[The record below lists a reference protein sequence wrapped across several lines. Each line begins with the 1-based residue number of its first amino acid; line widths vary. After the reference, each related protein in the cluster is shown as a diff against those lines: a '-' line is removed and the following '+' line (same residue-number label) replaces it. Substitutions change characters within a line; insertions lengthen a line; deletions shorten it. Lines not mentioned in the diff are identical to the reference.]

1 MDIEAAVDCALDAMS
16 EDFALKKLLIANKAE
31 VKQMCITEYDE
42 AETMEQFS
50 RDDMLREEG
59 QTIQAEESAIAMLRD
74 NLALDKI
81 VLYSG
86 LSMSRVLELQKTLN

>member
-1 MDIEAAVDCALDAMS
+1 MDLLSDRKVCNMALA
-16 EDFALKKLLIANKAE
+16 
-31 VKQMCITEYDE
+31 
-42 AETMEQFS
+42 QFS